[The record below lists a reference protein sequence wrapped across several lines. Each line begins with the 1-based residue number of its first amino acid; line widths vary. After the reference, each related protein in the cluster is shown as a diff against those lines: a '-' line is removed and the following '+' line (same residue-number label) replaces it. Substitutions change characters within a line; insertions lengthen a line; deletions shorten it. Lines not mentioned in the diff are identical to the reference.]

1 MSRAHCIRRLRITLQ
16 QIDLEIKA
24 KKMVRGTALR
34 ACEHLLCCGSLSL
47 VMLER
52 LMHLLSIPWLFA
64 AYRMRLAREPPA
76 LPCFHGLG

>member
-1 MSRAHCIRRLRITLQ
+1 MSRAHCIRRLRITLR

-24 KKMVRGTALR
+24 NPMVRGTALR

-52 LMHLLSIPWLFA
+52 LVHLLSITWLFCSLQNA
-64 AYRMRLAREPPA
+64 I
-76 LPCFHGLG
+76 GT